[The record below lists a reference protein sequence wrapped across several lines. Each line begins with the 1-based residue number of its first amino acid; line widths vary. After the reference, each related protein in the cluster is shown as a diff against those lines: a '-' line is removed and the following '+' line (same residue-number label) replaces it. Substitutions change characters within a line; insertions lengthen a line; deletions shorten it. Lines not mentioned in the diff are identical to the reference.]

1 MEKRIKKQ
9 ISYGLLYLIIFSAI
23 GAGIYFRVR
32 QKTEITPP
40 ILAPKDIEIIWAR
53 QSMQPNTNEC
63 DLVAQI
69 KNPNPYHFATQ
80 INYQFI
86 LYGLNNQIMSQIHG
100 VSWILPNQ
108 AKYII
113 ANEVVCSELAGAETV
128 SRIIFKTDQI
138 QWETYNEYHEPQIQ
152 IFQKD
157 FQKLTQGPPYA
168 QVSAIVA
175 NKNEFN
181 LTNIKINIILED
193 ANNNL
198 IAARQTQIDN
208 LVANQETKI
217 SYQWL
222 TEIKENVYRLTIE
235 PDLPITND
243 FLK

>member
-9 ISYGLLYLIIFSAI
+9 ILYGLIYLIIFGAI
-23 GAGIYFRVR
+23 GTGIYFKVR
-32 QKTEITPP
+32 QKPDVTPP
-40 ILAPKDIEIIWAR
+40 ILTPKDIEIIWA
-53 QSMQPNTNEC
+53 QSAQQTVGEC
-63 DLVAQI
+63 DLVAKI
-69 KNPNPYHFATQ
+69 KNPNPFHFSRQ
-80 INYQFI
+80 INYQF
-86 LYGLNNQIMSQIHG
+86 LLFEQQSANSNLTNQVSGLT
-100 VSWILPNQ
+100 WLLPNQ
-108 AKYII
+108 EKYII
-113 ANEVVCSELAGAETV
+113 ANEVPCTTNP
-128 SRIIFKTDQI
+128 SRVIFKNDPP
-138 QWETYNEYHEPQIQ
+138 QWQTYIEYHEPQVQ
-152 IFQKD
+152 IFQKE

-222 TEIKENVYRLTIE
+222 TEIQENVYRLTVE
-235 PDLPITND
+235 PDLSIIND